1 MTEEIQEQISAFI
14 DGELPNAEGEL
25 LVRRLATDA
34 SLREEAARQMR
45 LSQAIRGEASVAD
58 TGFSARVL
66 AAIHDEPTLED
77 AAAPTAVAP
86 PRSPGWMRMAA
97 GSGIVAGV
105 AAIALLALPD
115 AVESPTVE
123 AQTAGVE
130 TADTAGLPDA
140 AEPFEYT
147 VPTNASDS
155 GLVSANPE
163 LAAYYLKH
171 SVTAPS
177 LAPVSGRVRMLSSE
191 PSEEADTEL
200 DEQAPEA
207 TR

>member
-1 MTEEIQEQISAFI
+1 MTEEIQEQVSAFI
-14 DGELPNAEGEL
+14 DGELPEAEGEL

-45 LSQAIRGEASVAD
+45 LSQAIRGETSVAD
-58 TGFSARVL
+58 TAFSARVL

-77 AAAPTAVAP
+77 TAAPAAVTP
-86 PRSPGWMRMAA
+86 SRSPGWMRMAA

-123 AQTAGVE
+123 AQTAGIE
-130 TADTAGLPDA
+130 SAETAGLPDA

-147 VPTNASDS
+147 VPASTSES
-155 GLVSANPE
+155 GLVNANPE

-171 SVTAPS
+171 SVNAPS

-191 PSEEADTEL
+191 PADAADPEL
-200 DEQAPEA
+200 DEQAA
-207 TR
+207 GASR